1 MVKNSL
7 VFLNGLA
14 NMVKA
19 YFSGVNMTDEK
30 LAEEFANN
38 GYALGCTVPRFEVAK
53 KAFLAGRQSNNKQ
66 ITDLEEINA
75 DLKQSLDWANQREN
89 ENVNLIIKMRSLLKE
104 VYNEFGFS
112 ELVKIRNNLPAE
124 IKELIED

>member
-1 MVKNSL
+1 
-7 VFLNGLA
+7 
-14 NMVKA
+14 MVKA